1 MSKYLLVYNGCNRTP
16 TLFGQPILFSSAY
29 SHTSGYNDIEFS
41 AETVNEK
48 IQTDGGFSRGWYR
61 FEDYWVVSAVGKR
74 FNTFYAKAQVG
85 TWSSNSE
92 AIMKKEE
99 EFLKSLSATQYLLF
113 SNVYV
118 FARFLSV
125 EIRRCVQSFEASP
138 IYTKK
143 NKK

>member
-1 MSKYLLVYNGCNRTP
+1 MSKYLLVYNGCNETP
-16 TLFGQPILFSSAY
+16 TLFGQPILFLSAY

-48 IQTDGGFSRGWYR
+48 IQSEGGFCRGWYR
-61 FEDYWVVSAVGKR
+61 FEDYWVASAKGQR
-74 FNTFYAKAQVG
+74 FKTFYAKAQIG
-85 TWSSNSE
+85 TLSSNSGALLKE
-92 AIMKKEE
+92 EE
-99 EFLKSLSATQYLLF
+99 EFLKSLSVTQYLLF

-118 FARFLSV
+118 FARFLSP
-125 EIRRCVQSFEASP
+125 EIRRYVQSFEASP